1 MRLPFAGGQV
11 ALFYA
16 AVLAALAALLLSAG
30 TLTWFDED
38 HEPVPTPSPS
48 PSPSVEPWWDD
59 PRHPPRTAEVR
70 VRIERRNGAD
80 GEPLQVVAQV
90 EHDLVLQAEDPLLPL
105 VAEGSVTG
113 SDLVARVIGG
123 TAAATGRPTV
133 ERGPGGPAH
142 VRFPGVAYAG
152 LVEYD
157 GERVRMSFPLEI
169 GDDSTRDPR
178 PSPSS
183 VVSRRTLIVEA
194 GDAEVVAVSGA
205 SVVRQSP
212 TTVRLEGPPGTA
224 RITVEAAQKGPVGSV
239 VVPSPGPFD
248 GFLLS
253 RSGVVFATGIVLLG
267 PWLLLLLVWWRARR
281 DGGAVAVGWGA
292 ARLVVSVGTL
302 ILLFGYDGTGP
313 LRDSLL
319 VGVTVVFAVLLL
331 ASRARLLR
339 GLPPWDPGQHRRLL
353 LGCLLLAV
361 VVGAVSPTV
370 RYVYLVP
377 SVAELLGYLAVIASA
392 AALAR
397 ALRASV
403 WRGVA
408 TGVAVVLLVATA
420 SALREDDVDVASVYH
435 LSLAVSFGLLC
446 AFLADPAWG
455 PDRPA
460 GFDAGRRVL
469 LYVGGAVSFLPI
481 LALASDGYGGLER
494 PVVAAVFGGLTTAT
508 ALLGVALVVVAV
520 AALRRRGDRAEAL
533 DDIVV
538 WGLALASLVVL
549 AVEHNDLVQFNALA
563 VAALLASWW
572 LLLPRRRG
580 PAAVARAAVGPAAHT
595 ALVKAEMRRRLMEL
609 SAHDVY
615 RSARALL
622 RDGSVGIREYERRQ
636 HRIDQAAAARGRTVA
651 GLPVSDALATA
662 GGRPPADGAVAAV
675 GYATPLVVLVVG
687 YEVWALLVAEPGLFL
702 ERPVWQVAVVVIHI
716 LRWFAYAA
724 VYGYFYA
731 LIRGRTPVAKAMA
744 LVLLVLPAELLTV
757 LSSVSPRTDWAGET
771 SITTAGELFLALAIR
786 AGQVVVFCVVLGL
799 AWERRLA
806 ALAGYRWDRLRNIR
820 SVRALA
826 TPAGTVLVAVATALG
841 TAVAS
846 TAVAAL
852 LTSGSPAPTPQ
863 STLSP
868 SPSVTKEAV
877 R

>member
-1 MRLPFAGGQV
+1 MRLPFTGGRV

-16 AVLAALAALLLSAG
+16 AVLAALATLLLSPG
-30 TLTWFDED
+30 TLTWIDED
-38 HEPVPTPSPS
+38 LDPVLVPSPS
-48 PSPSVEPWWDD
+48 ATVGSWWDD
-59 PRHPPRTAEVR
+59 PHHPPRTADVR
-70 VRIERRNGAD
+70 VRIERRDGAE
-80 GEPLQVVAQV
+80 GEPSEVVAQV
-90 EHDLVLQAEDPLLPL
+90 EHDLVLQADDPLLPL
-105 VAEGSVTG
+105 VAEGRVTG

-123 TAAATGRPTV
+123 TAVATGRPTV
-133 ERGPGGPAH
+133 ERETGGPAH
-142 VRFPGVAYAG
+142 VRFPGVRYASS
-152 LVEYD
+152 VEYD

-169 GDDSTRDPR
+169 GDDSGHPR

-183 VVSRRTLIVEA
+183 VVARRTLSIEVV
-194 GDAEVVAVSGA
+194 GAEVVAVSGA
-205 SVVRQSP
+205 TVMRQSP
-212 TTVRLEGPPGTA
+212 TTVRLAGPPGTA
-224 RITVEAAQKGPVGSV
+224 RITVEAAQKGPVGSAV
-239 VVPSPGPFD
+239 IPSPEPFD

-253 RSGVVFATGIVLLG
+253 RSGAVFASGVVLLG
-267 PWLLLLLVWWRARR
+267 PWLVLLLVWWRARR

-302 ILLFGYDGTGP
+302 ILLLDYGGSGP
-313 LRDSLL
+313 LRDNLL

-353 LGCLLLAV
+353 LGCLLLAM
-361 VVGAVSPTV
+361 VVGTVSPTV
-370 RYVYLVP
+370 RYAYLAP
-377 SVAELLGYLAVIASA
+377 SVEELLGYLAVIASA
-392 AALAR
+392 VGLAR
-397 ALRASV
+397 ALCDSA

-408 TGVAVVLLVATA
+408 TGVAVVLLVAMG

-435 LSLAVSFGLLC
+435 LSIAVSLGLLC
-446 AFLADPAWG
+446 AFLADPAWW

-460 GFDAGRRVL
+460 WFGTRRRVL
-469 LYVGGAVSFLPI
+469 LYVAGAVSFLPI
-481 LALASDGYGGLER
+481 LALASDGYGSLER
-494 PVVAAVFGGLTTAT
+494 PVVAAAFGGLTTAT
-508 ALLGVALVVVAV
+508 ALLGVALVVVAA

-538 WGLALASLVVL
+538 WGLALASLTVL
-549 AVEHNDLVQFNALA
+549 AVERNDLIQFNALA

-580 PAAVARAAVGPAAHT
+580 PAAVARAAVRPTAHT

-609 SAHDVY
+609 AAHDVY

-622 RDGSVGIREYERRQ
+622 RDGTVGIREYERRQ
-636 HRIDQAAAARGRTVA
+636 HRIDQAASARGRTVA

-662 GGRPPADGAVAAV
+662 GGRPPVAGAAAAV
-675 GYATPLVVLVVG
+675 GYATPLVVLIAG
-687 YEVWALLVAEPGLFL
+687 YEVWALLTAEPGVFL
-702 ERPVWQVAVVVIHI
+702 ESAVWEVVVVVIHL

-724 VYGYFYA
+724 VYGYFYP
-731 LIRGRTPVAKAMA
+731 LIRGRTPVAKAGA

-757 LSSVSPRTDWAGET
+757 LSSVSPHGDWAGET
-771 SITTAGELFLALAIR
+771 SIITTAGELFLALAIR

-820 SVRALA
+820 SIRALA

-852 LTSGSPAPTPQ
+852 LTSGSPAPAPQ
-863 STLSP
+863 STPSP
-868 SPSVTKEAV
+868 SPGVTKEAV